1 MKYILIVIGC
11 LLLATASLFSGQTAE
26 IVMLI
31 DTPDLAWSETNL
43 GHEIQLQLSRKGS
56 MNVAGADQLDP
67 ELPPCPLASHNLDS
81 LVLWG
86 EETGRRYILSV
97 EVSSERLE
105 RRKTFS
111 LPLVFSRWETVGVID
126 GELRMIDVSKKR
138 ILVAEP
144 FEIVEKAK
152 RIFQMSFEGSE
163 HDPDIILSPMQKIE
177 LFKHLEKTL
186 AEHVYKKV
194 KRYTR
199 RG

>member
-1 MKYILIVIGC
+1 
-11 LLLATASLFSGQTAE
+11 
-26 IVMLI
+26 MLV

-43 GHEIQLQLSRKGS
+43 ENEIQLQLSRRGS
-56 MNVAGADQLDP
+56 VEITAATQLDP
-67 ELPPCPLASHNLDS
+67 HLPPCPLASRSLDS

-97 EVSSERLE
+97 EVASERLE

-111 LPLVFSRWETVGVID
+111 LPLIFSKWETVGVID
-126 GELRMIDVSKKR
+126 GELRMIDVRKKR

-163 HDPDIILSPMQKIE
+163 HDPDIMLTPMQKIE

-186 AEHVYKKV
+186 AEHVSKKV
-194 KRYTR
+194 RRHTR